1 MARKRQALK
10 FVVST
15 HQEGTTASYPAMPLT
30 QNDMTFYLVTI
41 PVEDIFPFCFVSRR
55 VENSLDGFQ
64 RALDLNRAVDIARYL
79 DNSSGSIPTNMV
91 LSAQAEAAVDYN
103 SKTKTLKFKRYGNSF
118 LVIDGQHRLFGYGL
132 TKKKHR
138 VPVAIYSGLSRS
150 EEASLFID
158 VNTNQRGVPA
168 ALLLDIKQVAERE
181 DASETTLRVFFDKFS
196 EDSDS
201 PFCGYMSPTESK
213 AGRISRVLFNK
224 AFMPLL
230 SNNVIQKLP
239 EEKQYLLLKNYFKSI
254 ENFMS
259 QPNLLYKTAYFE
271 AICELFD
278 DVLKIS
284 YSKYHNYKIESLTKV
299 IEPIKSVDLSFI
311 TSSGK
316 TRITKLT
323 VLPVLKNAISSQIEV
338 YEDMI

>member
-1 MARKRQALK
+1 MVRKRQALK
-10 FVVST
+10 FITSA

-55 VENSLDGFQ
+55 VENSIDGFQ
-64 RALDLNRAVDIARYL
+64 RALDINRAIDIARYL

-91 LSAQAEAAVDYN
+91 LSAQKEAAVEYN
-103 SKTKTLKFKRYGNSF
+103 YKTKTLKFKRFNNSF

-132 TKKKHR
+132 TTKKHR
-138 VPVAIYSGLSRS
+138 VPVAIYSGLTRT

-181 DASETTLRVFFDKFS
+181 DESETILRIFFDKFS
-196 EDSDS
+196 DDSDS
-201 PFCGYMSPTESK
+201 PFCGYMSPSESK
-213 AGRISRVLFNK
+213 SGKISRVLFNK
-224 AFMPLL
+224 AFLPIL
-230 SNNVIQKLP
+230 SNNVIQKLH
-239 EEKQYLLLKNYFKSI
+239 EDKQYLLLKNYFKAI
-254 ENFMS
+254 DNFLA
-259 QPNLLYKTAYFE
+259 QPELLYKTAYFE
-271 AICELFD
+271 AFCELFD

-284 YSKYHNYKIESLTKV
+284 YSKYHNYKLDSLTKI
-299 IEPIKSVDLSFI
+299 IEPIKNVDLSFI
-311 TSSGK
+311 SSSGK

-323 VLPVLKNAISSQIEV
+323 ILPVLKNVISSQIEV